1 MGDNGQVINIR
12 ESVMKHIFRHWQ
24 RPGVVL
30 GSLLKKG
37 IIAVLV
43 LLVVFLA
50 GRIYESQRGP
60 ALHRWHT
67 WSGNEMS
74 AEEIDQATFA
84 QYRAREQTIFADL
97 QREVTDKLPEE
108 DKTPVNRF
116 YRYSRVWPGQF
127 LQDWNRSF
135 VLVPQGKPRG
145 SVVLLHGL
153 TDSPYSVRD
162 LAQRWQQR
170 GYVAVVPRLPGHGTA
185 PGALTAVDWET
196 WLAAT
201 RLAVREATRL
211 AGADVPLHLVGYS
224 NGGALALK
232 YALDSLEDNH
242 LRQPQQII
250 LLSPMIGVT
259 AFARFAGL
267 AGLPSI
273 FPAFARAAWLNV
285 APEFNPFKYNSFPV
299 KAARQSWLLSQ
310 ALQQQIIRASR
321 QGELKALPPVLTFQS
336 VMDST
341 VSTRAVVES
350 LYRYLP
356 DNGSE
361 LVVFDINQAADLR
374 VLFRP
379 ALYAAVNT
387 LLPPAPRAYTT
398 TVVTNTTAHT
408 LQTIARTTL
417 AQERNEHRYPLHLAW
432 PADMYSLSHVAVP
445 FPLSDSLYGRQP
457 EERNRYGISIGT
469 ISLRGETGTLSV
481 GLETLMRV
489 TSNPFFPWMLARID
503 EHIACGEQAAVVAC
517 LKAQARAE
525 ALKQDQVQNGAQQDP
540 DDHRR
545 NHEAKQTDK
554 P

>member
-12 ESVMKHIFRHWQ
+12 ESVMEHIFRHWQ

-127 LQDWNRSF
+127 HQDWNRSF

-196 WLAAT
+196 WLATT

-211 AGADVPLHLVGYS
+211 AGEDVPLHLVGYS

-232 YALDSLEDNH
+232 YALDSLEDSH

-310 ALQQQIIRASR
+310 ALQQQIIRAAR
-321 QGELKALPPVLTFQS
+321 QDELKALPPVLTFQS

-398 TVVTNTTAHT
+398 TVVTNATAHT
-408 LQTIARTTL
+408 LQTVARTTL
-417 AQERNEHRYPLHLAW
+417 AQEQNEHRYPLHLAW

-445 FPLSDSLYGRQP
+445 FPLSDSLYGREP
-457 EERNRYGISIGT
+457 DEKNRYGISLGT

-489 TSNPFFPWMLARID
+489 TSNPFFPWMLARVD
-503 EHIACGEQAAVVAC
+503 EHITCGEQAAVAAC

-540 DDHRR
+540 DDRRR

>member
-1 MGDNGQVINIR
+1 
-12 ESVMKHIFRHWQ
+12 MKHIFRHWQ
-24 RPGVVL
+24 RPGIVL

-127 LQDWNRSF
+127 HQDWNRSF

-196 WLAAT
+196 WLATT

-211 AGADVPLHLVGYS
+211 AGEDVPLHLVGYS

-232 YALDSLEDNH
+232 YALDSLEDSH

-310 ALQQQIIRASR
+310 ALQQQIIRAAR
-321 QGELKALPPVLTFQS
+321 QDELKALPPVLTFQS

-379 ALYAAVNT
+379 AFYAAVNT

-398 TVVTNTTAHT
+398 TVVTNATAHT
-408 LQTIARTTL
+408 LQTVARTTL
-417 AQERNEHRYPLHLAW
+417 AQEQNEHRYPLHLAW

-445 FPLSDSLYGRQP
+445 FPLSDSLYGREP
-457 EERNRYGISIGT
+457 DEKNRYGISLGT

-489 TSNPFFPWMLARID
+489 TSNPFFPWMLARVD
-503 EHIACGEQAAVVAC
+503 EHITCGEQAAVAAC

-540 DDHRR
+540 DDRRR

>member
-1 MGDNGQVINIR
+1 
-12 ESVMKHIFRHWQ
+12 MKHLFRHW
-24 RPGVVL
+24 RTSGAVI

-37 IIAVLV
+37 SIAVLA

-67 WSGNEMS
+67 WSSNEMS

-84 QYRAREQTIFADL
+84 QYLAREKTIFADL
-97 QREVTDKLPEE
+97 QREVTEALPEE

-116 YRYSRVWPGQF
+116 YRHSRVWPGQF
-127 LQDWNRSF
+127 KQDWNRSF
-135 VLVPQGKPRG
+135 VLMPLGKPRG

-153 TDSPYSVRD
+153 TDSPYSVRY
-162 LAQRWQQR
+162 LAQLWQQR
-170 GYVAVVPRLPGHGTA
+170 GYVAVAPRLPGHGTA

-211 AGADVPLHLVGYS
+211 AG
-224 NGGALALK
+224 
-232 YALDSLEDNH
+232 
-242 LRQPQQII
+242 
-250 LLSPMIGVT
+250 
-259 AFARFAGL
+259 
-267 AGLPSI
+267 LPSV

-310 ALQQQIIRASR
+310 ALQQQIIRAAR
-321 QGELKALPPVLTFQS
+321 QGELKALPPILTFQS

-398 TVVTNTTAHT
+398 TVVTNATAHT
-408 LQTIARTTL
+408 LQTVARTTL
-417 AQERNEHRYPLHLAW
+417 AQEREEHRYPLHLAW

-445 FPLSDSLYGRQP
+445 FPLSDSLYGREP
-457 EERNRYGISIGT
+457 DEKNRYGISLGT

-489 TSNPFFPWMLARID
+489 TSNPFFPWMMTRVD
-503 EHIACGEQAAVVAC
+503 ERIACGEQAAVAAC
-517 LKAQARAE
+517 LKAQTRAE
-525 ALKQDQVQNGAQQDP
+525 ALKQGQVQNGTQQDT
-540 DDHRR
+540 DDRR
-545 NHEAKQTDK
+545 GSHEAEQADK

>member
-1 MGDNGQVINIR
+1 
-12 ESVMKHIFRHWQ
+12 MKHLFRHW
-24 RPGVVL
+24 RTSGAVI

-37 IIAVLV
+37 SIAVLA

-60 ALHRWHT
+60 SLHRWHT

-84 QYRAREQTIFADL
+84 QYLAREKTIFADL
-97 QREVTDKLPEE
+97 QREVTEALPEE

-116 YRYSRVWPGQF
+116 YRHSRVWPGQF
-127 LQDWNRSF
+127 KQDWNRSF
-135 VLVPQGKPRG
+135 VLMPLGKPRG
-145 SVVLLHGL
+145 GVVLLHGL
-153 TDSPYSVRD
+153 TDSPYSVRY
-162 LAQRWQQR
+162 LAQLWQQR
-170 GYVAVVPRLPGHGTA
+170 GYVAVAPRLPGHGTA

-211 AGADVPLHLVGYS
+211 AGADV
-224 NGGALALK
+224 
-232 YALDSLEDNH
+232 
-242 LRQPQQII
+242 
-250 LLSPMIGVT
+250 
-259 AFARFAGL
+259 
-267 AGLPSI
+267 
-273 FPAFARAAWLNV
+273 PAFARAAWLNV

-310 ALQQQIIRASR
+310 ALQQQIIRAAR
-321 QGELKALPPVLTFQS
+321 QGELKALPPILTFQS

-398 TVVTNTTAHT
+398 TVVTNATAHT
-408 LQTIARTTL
+408 LQTVARTTL
-417 AQERNEHRYPLHLAW
+417 AQEREEHRYPLHLAW

-445 FPLSDSLYGRQP
+445 FPLSDSLYGREP
-457 EERNRYGISIGT
+457 DEKNRYGISLGT

-489 TSNPFFPWMLARID
+489 TSNPFFPWMMTRVD
-503 EHIACGEQAAVVAC
+503 ERIACGEQAAVAAC
-517 LKAQARAE
+517 LKAQTRAE
-525 ALKQDQVQNGAQQDP
+525 ALKQDQVQNGTQQDT
-540 DDHRR
+540 DDRR
-545 NHEAKQTDK
+545 GSHEAEQADK

>member
-1 MGDNGQVINIR
+1 
-12 ESVMKHIFRHWQ
+12 MKHLFRHW
-24 RPGVVL
+24 RTSGAVI

-37 IIAVLV
+37 SIAVLA

-84 QYRAREQTIFADL
+84 QYLAREKTIFADL
-97 QREVTDKLPEE
+97 QREVTEALPEE

-116 YRYSRVWPGQF
+116 YRR
-127 LQDWNRSF
+127 
-135 VLVPQGKPRG
+135 
-145 SVVLLHGL
+145 
-153 TDSPYSVRD
+153 
-162 LAQRWQQR
+162 
-170 GYVAVVPRLPGHGTA
+170 
-185 PGALTAVDWET
+185 ET

-232 YALDSLEDNH
+232 YALDSLEDSH

-267 AGLPSI
+267 AGLPSV

-285 APEFNPFKYNSFPV
+285 VPEFNPFKYNSFPV

-310 ALQQQIIRASR
+310 ALQQQIIRAAR
-321 QGELKALPPVLTFQS
+321 QGELKALPPILTFQS

-398 TVVTNTTAHT
+398 TVVTNATAHT
-408 LQTIARTTL
+408 LQTVARTTL
-417 AQERNEHRYPLHLAW
+417 AQDREEHRYPLHLAW

-445 FPLSDSLYGRQP
+445 FPLSDSLYGREP
-457 EERNRYGISIGT
+457 DEKNRYGISLGT

-489 TSNPFFPWMLARID
+489 TSNPFFPWMMTRVD
-503 EHIACGEQAAVVAC
+503 ERIACGEQAAVAAC

-525 ALKQDQVQNGAQQDP
+525 ALKQDQVQNGTQQDT
-540 DDHRR
+540 DDRR
-545 NHEAKQTDK
+545 GSHEAEQADK

>member
-1 MGDNGQVINIR
+1 
-12 ESVMKHIFRHWQ
+12 MKHLLRHW
-24 RPGVVL
+24 RTSGAVI

-37 IIAVLV
+37 SIAVLA

-67 WSGNEMS
+67 WRGNEM
-74 AEEIDQATFA
+74 AAKEIDQATFA
-84 QYRAREQTIFADL
+84 QYLAREKTIFADL
-97 QREVTDKLPEE
+97 QREVTDALPEE

-116 YRYSRVWPGQF
+116 YRHSRVWPGQF
-127 LQDWNRSF
+127 TQDWNRSF
-135 VLVPQGKPRG
+135 ILLPQGKPRG

-153 TDSPYSVRD
+153 TDSPYSVRY
-162 LAQRWQQR
+162 LAQLWRQR
-170 GYVAVVPRLPGHGTA
+170 GYVAVAPRLPGHGTA

-232 YALDSLEDNH
+232 YALDSLEDSH
-242 LRQPQQII
+242 LP
-250 LLSPMIGVT
+250 
-259 AFARFAGL
+259 
-267 AGLPSI
+267 
-273 FPAFARAAWLNV
+273 
-285 APEFNPFKYNSFPV
+285 
-299 KAARQSWLLSQ
+299 
-310 ALQQQIIRASR
+310 LQQQIIRASR
-321 QGELKALPPVLTFQS
+321 QGALKALPPVLTFQS

-398 TVVTNTTAHT
+398 TVVTNATAHT

-417 AQERNEHRYPLHLAW
+417 AQEREEHRYPLHLAW

-445 FPLSDSLYGRQP
+445 FPLSDSLYGREP
-457 EERNRYGISIGT
+457 DEKNRYGISLGT

-489 TSNPFFPWMLARID
+489 TSNPFFPWMLARVD

-517 LKAQARAE
+517 LKAQASAE
-525 ALKQDQVQNGAQQDP
+525 ALKEDQVQDGAQQNA
-540 DDHRR
+540 DDRR
-545 NHEAKQTDK
+545 GSHEAKQADK

>member
-1 MGDNGQVINIR
+1 
-12 ESVMKHIFRHWQ
+12 
-24 RPGVVL
+24 
-30 GSLLKKG
+30 
-37 IIAVLV
+37 
-43 LLVVFLA
+43 
-50 GRIYESQRGP
+50 
-60 ALHRWHT
+60 
-67 WSGNEMS
+67 
-74 AEEIDQATFA
+74 
-84 QYRAREQTIFADL
+84 
-97 QREVTDKLPEE
+97 
-108 DKTPVNRF
+108 
-116 YRYSRVWPGQF
+116 
-127 LQDWNRSF
+127 
-135 VLVPQGKPRG
+135 
-145 SVVLLHGL
+145 
-153 TDSPYSVRD
+153 
-162 LAQRWQQR
+162 
-170 GYVAVVPRLPGHGTA
+170 
-185 PGALTAVDWET
+185 
-196 WLAAT
+196 
-201 RLAVREATRL
+201 
-211 AGADVPLHLVGYS
+211 
-224 NGGALALK
+224 
-232 YALDSLEDNH
+232 
-242 LRQPQQII
+242 
-250 LLSPMIGVT
+250 MIGVT

-398 TVVTNTTAHT
+398 TVVTNATAHT
-408 LQTIARTTL
+408 LQT
-417 AQERNEHRYPLHLAW
+417 EPDEK
-432 PADMYSLSHVAVP
+432 
-445 FPLSDSLYGRQP
+445 
-457 EERNRYGISIGT
+457 NRYGISLGT

-489 TSNPFFPWMLARID
+489 TSNPFFRWMLARVD

-517 LKAQARAE
+517 LKAQASAQ
-525 ALKQDQVQNGAQQDP
+525 ALKEAQVQDGAQQNA
-540 DDHRR
+540 DDRRR
-545 NHEAKQTDK
+545 NHEAKQADK

>member
-24 RPGVVL
+24 RPGIVL

-127 LQDWNRSF
+127 HQDWNRSF

-196 WLAAT
+196 WLATT

-211 AGADVPLHLVGYS
+211 AGEDVPLHLVGYS

-232 YALDSLEDNH
+232 YALDSLEDSH

-310 ALQQQIIRASR
+310 ALQQQIIRAAR
-321 QGELKALPPVLTFQS
+321 QDELKALPPVLTFQS

-398 TVVTNTTAHT
+398 TVVTNATAHT
-408 LQTIARTTL
+408 LQTVARTTL
-417 AQERNEHRYPLHLAW
+417 AQEQNEHRYPLHLAW

-445 FPLSDSLYGRQP
+445 FPLSDSLYGREP
-457 EERNRYGISIGT
+457 DEKNRYGISLGT

-489 TSNPFFPWMLARID
+489 TSNPFFPWMLARVD
-503 EHIACGEQAAVVAC
+503 EHITCGEQAAVAAC

-540 DDHRR
+540 DDRRR

>member
-1 MGDNGQVINIR
+1 
-12 ESVMKHIFRHWQ
+12 MKHIFRHWQ

-127 LQDWNRSF
+127 HQDWNRSF

-196 WLAAT
+196 WLATT

-211 AGADVPLHLVGYS
+211 AGEDVPLHLVGYS

-232 YALDSLEDNH
+232 YALDSLEDSH

-310 ALQQQIIRASR
+310 ALQQQIIRAAR
-321 QGELKALPPVLTFQS
+321 QDELKALPPVLTFQS

-398 TVVTNTTAHT
+398 TVVTNATAHT
-408 LQTIARTTL
+408 LQTVARTTL
-417 AQERNEHRYPLHLAW
+417 AQEQNEHRYPLHLAW

-445 FPLSDSLYGRQP
+445 FPLSDSLYGREP
-457 EERNRYGISIGT
+457 DEKNRYGISLGT

-489 TSNPFFPWMLARID
+489 TSNPFFPWMLARVD
-503 EHIACGEQAAVVAC
+503 EHITCGEQAAVAAC

-540 DDHRR
+540 DDRRR